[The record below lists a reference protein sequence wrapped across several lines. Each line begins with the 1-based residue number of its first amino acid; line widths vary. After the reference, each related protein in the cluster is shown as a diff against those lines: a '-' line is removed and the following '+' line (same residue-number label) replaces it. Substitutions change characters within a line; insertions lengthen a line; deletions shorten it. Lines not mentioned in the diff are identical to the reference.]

1 MANELNDKKNPLSPV
16 SYKALYHVWG
26 EKIHQ
31 LEIPQKDGN
40 VLFAKNL
47 YSLCKEVVKEVRP
60 KLSNQF
66 FAEMHMDETAIYK
79 NFVTLNF
86 QDKEQEHN
94 DLHKLMT
101 QMKESLQKNGI
112 YPETNRLGDILTDEK
127 PRQDT
132 RPFSVRLQNQL
143 KQAFFGKLKYN
154 AFDTIGNKNIL
165 RHDNVKISYKV
176 DHLMES
182 IKQSLVR
189 YIESNPHEDDFIK
202 GMIIE
207 QIRSEGVLVD
217 TIHSF
222 IQENRFAAVKRAS
235 SFLYLDYLINNMTT
249 EFVSKNK
256 GAVTWLKRY
265 TERYEKFEEICTQLL
280 KEIRYSPIDF
290 LGEKRD
296 ILNTFRHKNVY
307 NVLPIIGVFSEIM
320 VGTRNKDKNLEQYG
334 ISLKLNGE
342 VQNAKIPRGQGKQ
355 SFLYH
360 IEKMVALVEHGGE
373 EDYFET
379 PSKMANQFWN
389 GAIHVV
395 LLKYFLLHLD
405 DETYDPVPEL
415 LKDLDHIA
423 SYNGS
428 PKQEDAHKWYSK
440 LARTFLDNQGE
451 LKRIQQQLD
460 AVRQVLRIHL
470 DPKLNQIQEQIS
482 TKTYKRRLT
491 LLKSILAEKLF
502 DPNRISVL
510 RSELATH
517 NYKYT
522 ILTKE
527 ILEDSLFSL
536 EYEIEFSNTF
546 LCSTQDLEQIRF
558 KYDVKEQDE
567 TLAVFFLPYNTQTKT
582 WEQQAFNFTKHSP
595 SLNKV
600 CIPYPLINKFES
612 PVDRF
617 IFLFTYKFFI
627 YLFLVAY
634 MEPISKKGKNLFIA
648 FWHFH
653 ERNKKR
659 KEYISMEVYIR
670 QFTKEL
676 EFLFGMDHNTG
687 SQGFDFGTGT
697 QAYKVANSQNSMYAN
712 VPKVFELDVPILI
725 PKIAI
730 VIITSMKSDDRK
742 QSDQYRTGVF
752 GEVYVVDSV
761 EHVSTLRR
769 FGTFFDYH
777 NNETVY
783 QQSNVL
789 VGMMQTLYN
798 AGYKHIL
805 YIAKTPYTTKF
816 LDKEHNQKELYFM
829 RQKMIE
835 SLHVAKDMAVYP
847 MHFTL
852 TRAYQAR
859 LGKEKRKV
867 ALFVDDT
874 SHIQKNL
881 YEDHEG
887 IIPILQLYSGNGL
900 KGNEQRHVY
909 NSLITYQTWRRIYSD
924 EVINNKIQLALIDPD
939 GIKPHLIRALLLLHT
954 SRFESNYNIT
964 IKVNPYS
971 RLLGDDG
978 IAKKSILHITW
989 GEKTFKMNMLAY
1001 FAYLHTKVFSE
1012 KEVAGR

>member
-1 MANELNDKKNPLSPV
+1 MANELDDKKNPLSPI
-16 SYKALYHVWG
+16 SYKVFYNVLE
-26 EKIHQ
+26 EKIP
-31 LEIPQKDGN
+31 LLKMTQKDGN
-40 VLFAKNL
+40 ILFAKNL
-47 YSLCKEVVKEVRP
+47 YFLCKEVVKKLRP
-60 KLSNQF
+60 KLSNQLF
-66 FAEMHMDETAIYK
+66 TEMNMDETAIYK

-86 QDKEQEHN
+86 QDKEKEHYH
-94 DLHKLMT
+94 LHKLMT
-101 QMKESLQKNGI
+101 QMKESLKKNGI
-112 YPETNRLGDILTDEK
+112 YPKTNRLDDILTDQK
-127 PRQDT
+127 PKQDA
-132 RPFSVRLQNQL
+132 RSFSVRVQNRM
-143 KQAFFGKLKYN
+143 KQAFFRKLEYN
-154 AFDTIGNKNIL
+154 AFDTASQKNIL

-182 IKQSLVR
+182 IKQSLIR
-189 YIESNPHEDDFIK
+189 YIESYPYEDDFIK
-202 GMIIE
+202 DMMIE
-207 QIRSEGVLVD
+207 QIWSEGVLAD

-222 IQENRFAAVKRAS
+222 IHENRFAAVKRAS
-235 SFLYLDYLINNMTT
+235 SFLYLDYLINSMNTQ
-249 EFVSKNK
+249 FVRKYK
-256 GAVTWLKRY
+256 REVTWLKRY
-265 TERYEKFEEICTQLL
+265 TERYEQFENLCTKFL
-280 KEIRYSPIDF
+280 KEIRYLPIDF

-296 ILNTFRHKNVY
+296 LLNTFRNENVY
-307 NVLPIIGVFSEIM
+307 NVLPFIGVFSEVM
-320 VGTRNKDKNLEQYG
+320 VGTRNEDKNIEQYG

-342 VQNAKIPRGQGKQ
+342 VQNAKVPEGQGKQ

-360 IEKMVALVEHGGE
+360 IEKMSAFVKHGGE

-379 PSKMANQFWN
+379 HREMANQFWY
-389 GAIHVV
+389 GAIDVV

-405 DETYDPVPEL
+405 DETYDPASA
-415 LKDLDHIA
+415 LKEDLDYIA
-423 SYNGS
+423 AYNGS

-440 LARTFLDNQGE
+440 LAKSLLDKQGDI
-451 LKRIQQQLD
+451 KRIQQQLD
-460 AVRQVLRIHL
+460 EVRQMLRMHL
-470 DPKLNQIQEQIS
+470 DPKLNQIQEYIS
-482 TKTYKRRLT
+482 TQTYKRRLT
-491 LLKSILAEKLF
+491 LLKSILAPKLF

-510 RSELATH
+510 QSELATH

-522 ILTKE
+522 MLTKE

-546 LCSTQDLEQIRF
+546 LCSTQEQEQIQF

-567 TLAVFFLPYNTQTKT
+567 AFSVMFLPYNWKT
-582 WEQQAFNFTKHSP
+582 NSWAEQAINFTRQCP

-600 CIPYPLINKFES
+600 CIPYPVFDKFQS
-612 PVDRF
+612 SVDRF
-617 IFLFTYKFFI
+617 IFLFTYKLFI
-627 YLFLVAY
+627 YLFLVAFT
-634 MEPISKKGKNLFIA
+634 EAIGEKGKNVFIA

-653 ERNKKR
+653 ECDEKR
-659 KEYISMEVYIR
+659 KEYCSMEVYIR

-676 EFLFGMDHNTG
+676 EFLFGMNHNTG

-697 QAYKVANSQNSMYAN
+697 QSYKVANSQYSMYEN
-712 VPKVFELDVPILI
+712 VPKVFKLDVPILI

-730 VIITSMKSDDRK
+730 VVITSMKSDDRK
-742 QSDQYRTGVF
+742 KSDQFRTGVF

-761 EHVSTLRR
+761 GQVSTFRR
-769 FGTFFDYH
+769 FSTFFDH
-777 NNETVY
+777 HNETVY

-789 VGMMQTLYN
+789 VGIMQTLYN

-816 LDKEHNQKELYFM
+816 LDKKNSQKELYFM
-829 RQKMIE
+829 NQELME

-852 TRAYQAR
+852 TRAYHAR
-859 LGKEKRKV
+859 LGKQKSKV
-867 ALFVDDT
+867 ALFADDT

-900 KGNEQRHVY
+900 KVSEQRHVY

-939 GIKPHLIRALLLLHT
+939 GLKPHLIRALLLLHT
-954 SRFESNYNIT
+954 SRFESYNNIT

-971 RLLGDDG
+971 RLFGNDG
-978 IAKKSILHITW
+978 IAKKSILDITW

-1001 FAYLHTKVFSE
+1001 FAYLHTKVFAE